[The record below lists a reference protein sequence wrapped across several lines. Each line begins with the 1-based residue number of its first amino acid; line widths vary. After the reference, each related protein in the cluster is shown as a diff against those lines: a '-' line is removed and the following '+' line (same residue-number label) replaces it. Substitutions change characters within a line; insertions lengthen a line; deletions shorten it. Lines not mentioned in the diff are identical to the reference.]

1 MQILDIKI
9 IFQPPS
15 HMYIYYKIMEHEYMM
30 VYKHI
35 KYKIHKY
42 GENILNAK
50 NTFDLVKRM
59 GGERVGG

>member
-1 MQILDIKI
+1 
-9 IFQPPS
+9 
-15 HMYIYYKIMEHEYMM
+15 MM
-30 VYKHI
+30 VHKHI